1 VQALKYLLLLFML
14 VLNHFAFANVPVF
27 GSSAESKYARE
38 LTPPKG
44 KAIVYIYQRKQD
56 GAGVSPIIKLN
67 KYEIGRIVPGS
78 FTVWQLA
85 PGRLELH
92 VGGVE
97 PVSLSLTSQAGKVY
111 LFRLSVTQTVAGPKA
126 QLESL
131 PATYRTDLA
140 ATQYIKNPR
149 QVTPAV
155 VQIPAKPV
163 TPPTTPP
170 AAAAKPVAEPQPE
183 PEMAWQ
189 AGGVALLLK
198 IGTLSLSKDT
208 QTILGVDRSFD
219 KSASGIYAIEAYYQ
233 LDDGL
238 AVGGELLGY
247 KSQFTTPSNTD
258 TGDVTAHV
266 LLANA
271 KQYYRTD
278 TRVQP
283 FIGAGIG
290 IATTSV
296 SGSISGNTSGFA
308 YQLMAGLEYR
318 ASNVGVFGEAKYVG
332 ANTKTSNGQKVD
344 ATGIGFFAGVAFHF

>member
-1 VQALKYLLLLFML
+1 M
-14 VLNHFAFANVPVF
+14 
-27 GSSAESKYARE
+27 
-38 LTPPKG
+38 
-44 KAIVYIYQRKQD
+44 
-56 GAGVSPIIKLN
+56 AGRWR
-67 KYEIGRIVPGS
+67 G
-78 FTVWQLA
+78 
-85 PGRLELH
+85 
-92 VGGVE
+92 
-97 PVSLSLTSQAGKVY
+97 
-111 LFRLSVTQTVAGPKA
+111 
-126 QLESL
+126 
-131 PATYRTDLA
+131 
-140 ATQYIKNPR
+140 
-149 QVTPAV
+149 
-155 VQIPAKPV
+155 
-163 TPPTTPP
+163 
-170 AAAAKPVAEPQPE
+170 
-183 PEMAWQ
+183 
-189 AGGVALLLK
+189 
-198 IGTLSLSKDT
+198 KDT